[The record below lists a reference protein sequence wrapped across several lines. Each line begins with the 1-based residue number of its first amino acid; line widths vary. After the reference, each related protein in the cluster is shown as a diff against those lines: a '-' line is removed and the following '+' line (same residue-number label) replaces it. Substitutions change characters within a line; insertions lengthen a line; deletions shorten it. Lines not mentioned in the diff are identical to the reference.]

1 MKHSPESPVVLTDLH
16 RRKLHPCPLPQRRL
30 PLDTSELA
38 RRVTDI
44 LADRLAEDITV
55 LDLRGNTI
63 LADYFVIATGTTE
76 RQLRALVEALVEQ
89 LHAEGQR
96 VLRVEGAPES
106 GWVLADLGGVIVHL
120 FSPERRAYYHL
131 EQLWSGAKVVVRMA

>member
-1 MKHSPESPVVLTDLH
+1 M
-16 RRKLHPCPLPQRRL
+16 
-30 PLDTSELA
+30 
-38 RRVTDI
+38 TDI
-44 LADRLAEDITV
+44 LADKMAEDIVV
-55 LDLRGNTI
+55 LDLRGHTI

-76 RQLRALVEALVEQ
+76 RQLRALADALVEG

-96 VLRVEGAPES
+96 VLRIEGEPES

-131 EQLWSGAKVVVRMA
+131 EQLWSEARVVVRMA